1 MRKWSLIELY
11 PWYCTFFGRIAL
23 RVYRQIGVNEIN
35 HQIHLIDAHVDIHE
49 MSVLKLRYYNYLII
63 HGHGHRCADLV
74 YLFVYVTWTMT
85 WNRYSFRP
93 LLLHKFMRCIHRHCC
108 GHFHRRYC
116 PFSIHFVS
124 WSYAISLVIFVG
136 FFRWEISLYFIIFK
150 HTTKL
155 PKYMY
160 LSLVLSSSV
169 WSVQFYSVLPNHL
182 IQFIFAH
189 CLWCF

>member
-1 MRKWSLIELY
+1 MITHWIVSVILHFFRQDCSSSLSANRCEWNQPSDPLNWCTC
-11 PWYCTFFGRIAL
+11 WYSW
-23 RVYRQIGVNEIN
+23 V
-35 HQIHLIDAHVDIHE
+35 
-49 MSVLKLRYYNYLII
+49 RYYNYLII

-160 LSLVLSSSV
+160 LWLVLSSSV